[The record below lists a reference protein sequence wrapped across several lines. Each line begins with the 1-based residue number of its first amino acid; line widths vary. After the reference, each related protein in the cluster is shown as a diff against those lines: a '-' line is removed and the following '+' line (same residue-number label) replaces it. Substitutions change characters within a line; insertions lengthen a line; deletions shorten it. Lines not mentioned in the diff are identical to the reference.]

1 MKLDTEVVSRFCMH
15 QHTHVKGLVVSR
27 GECCLIQRSAI
38 LSYIELT
45 CVEALEYLLVNFP
58 YKP

>member
-15 QHTHVKGLVVSR
+15 QHTNVKG
-27 GECCLIQRSAI
+27 LIQRSAI